1 AADAAMASLVK
12 ATPHATA
19 ECDTQVSGQQ
29 GSVGSGLPWQL
40 GRGKMATVLESG
52 DSVSVGRVFSRGFG
66 VIASNPATVFGIAFL
81 FGGLPSL
88 VLNLIQRRMTA
99 GTLDSYQMI
108 GSVGLAFAS
117 ALVALV
123 LQALVQG
130 SLVRATLA
138 YARGERATFGECIR
152 SGLAVILPLIGLA
165 LLMGLGIG
173 IGFVFFLVPG
183 FMLLV
188 MWSVASPAMVAERPG
203 VFGALRRSR
212 YLTKGARWKVFGVE
226 ALILLA
232 YYVFM
237 LAFGAATLS
246 VSGTDL
252 STAVTTTGLSLSWVI
267 LTVISSTIVNT
278 VWSTVQTSLYV
289 ELRNWKEGL
298 PEQTLEEIFA

>member
-1 AADAAMASLVK
+1 
-12 ATPHATA
+12 
-19 ECDTQVSGQQ
+19 
-29 GSVGSGLPWQL
+29 
-40 GRGKMATVLESG
+40 MATVIETG
-52 DSVSVGRVFSRGFG
+52 DNVSVGRVFSRGFG

-99 GTLDSYQMI
+99 GTLDSYQVI

-117 ALVALV
+117 AFVALV